1 MKKIISF
8 CRRNPIE
15 VFVLPIS
22 LIVWVFSAR
31 FLRFLDPTAAAYDA
45 GIFQTIIFAI
55 IEFACFFSVA
65 WIVFRH
71 VFGTF
76 GKYLKNDFKEDFD
89 KLERWQKI
97 KIVYAI
103 FLTLIFI
110 ISYLS
115 HTLK

>member
-1 MKKIISF
+1 MKKLISF
-8 CRRNPIE
+8 CKRNPIE

-22 LIVWVFSAR
+22 LIVWIFSAR
-31 FLRFLDPTAAAYDA
+31 FLRFIDPTAAAYDA
-45 GIFQTIIFAI
+45 GIFQIIIFAI

-76 GKYLKNDFKEDFD
+76 GRYMLGEFKEDFA
-89 KLERWQKI
+89 KLKKWQKI
-97 KIVYAI
+97 KIVYAVFI
-103 FLTLIFI
+103 ALIFI

-115 HTLK
+115 RTI

>member
-1 MKKIISF
+1 MKKLISF

-22 LIVWVFSAR
+22 LIVWIFSAR
-31 FLRFLDPTAAAYDA
+31 FLRFIDPTSGVYDA
-45 GIFQTIIFAI
+45 GVFQIIIFAI
-55 IEFACFFSVA
+55 IQFSCFFSVA

-71 VFGTF
+71 VFGAF
-76 GKYLKNDFKEDFD
+76 GKYLRKDFKNDFEQ
-89 KLERWQKI
+89 LERWQKI
-97 KIVYAI
+97 KIVYAV